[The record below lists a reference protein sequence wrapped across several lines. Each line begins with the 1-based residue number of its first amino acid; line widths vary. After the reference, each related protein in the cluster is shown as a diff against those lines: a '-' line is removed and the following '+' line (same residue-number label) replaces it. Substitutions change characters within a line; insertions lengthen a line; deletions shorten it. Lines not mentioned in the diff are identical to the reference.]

1 MYFIQGLLIQA
12 QNLSVFSFFLL
23 LTHLL
28 QANIFLQIPGKE
40 HLPVICSTLLY
51 GNQAI
56 AKDPLIKQVL
66 MFTASL

>member
-1 MYFIQGLLIQA
+1 
-12 QNLSVFSFFLL
+12 
-23 LTHLL
+23 LL